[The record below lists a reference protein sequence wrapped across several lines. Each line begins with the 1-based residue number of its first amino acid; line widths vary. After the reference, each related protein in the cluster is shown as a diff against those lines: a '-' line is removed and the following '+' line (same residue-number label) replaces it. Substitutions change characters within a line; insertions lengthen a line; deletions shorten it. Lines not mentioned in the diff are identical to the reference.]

1 MANALKGKSTVF
13 LIFIAP
19 NEDAAEAMRGF
30 FENHYEFMREK
41 SHREGPLKLLQYSVS
56 ESPEWKNDG
65 TFIEGPA
72 PFFEGKFPEKT
83 GRTIF
88 VLSEIYENENG
99 LHHHFIESKDFAS
112 EFDSMITT
120 FNLEYMCLNQMK
132 VIQSLWD

>member
-30 FENHYEFMREK
+30 FENHYEFMRKK

-65 TFIEGPA
+65 TFIASPA